1 MADDKPSFDIE
12 RLQALDAAEWERLQ
26 TEYFSRIFYYVK
38 RQIGDADAAEDVTSE
53 TFLGALKGID
63 RFDDR
68 YNVEQFLFGIA
79 RKKTID
85 WLRAGALDD
94 DWRLDFEAQFEETN
108 RVESLAAARRR
119 LDEAWGRL
127 RARIEGMSAAELGAP
142 MADNPIL
149 QTRPRSYGIG
159 AVVDH
164 TGHHRGSLAVFARL
178 LGKVPPNPYMAEEA
192 AQLPM

>member
-1 MADDKPSFDIE
+1 MDLKQEALAEIDATRTFFD
-12 RLQALDAAEWERLQ
+12 RSTSALAEEDSTFRATPETMTVAAMVAHVAQ
-26 TEYFSRIFYYVK
+26 
-38 RQIGDADAAEDVTSE
+38 
-53 TFLGALKGID
+53 
-63 RFDDR
+63 
-68 YNVEQFLFGIA
+68 
-79 RKKTID
+79 TID